1 MFISI
6 LIFCIDIYIFI
17 YLFPVQIQLYMQNIE
32 IKYERTGQIKMRNR
46 YTKSDHRATSFE
58 NEAQVTVK

>member
-6 LIFCIDIYIFI
+6 LIFCIDIFI